1 VEPSAQRAR
10 VRTQHLPHN
19 RKRPS
24 DQPKSLGGG
33 GVSATQVA
41 LDIAAASLG
50 VSVVSVAAAARIRS
64 GSRLRA
70 LLTWTEHPQDQ
81 LKDVMRIEVHNTGR
95 QPAVLRYV
103 ILGKRLGTADRGG
116 GRPPGGRPRP
126 TFEYGLYLFPTR
138 TEHRRT
144 IAPADFAVFEVP
156 FGQVRDQWGEQ
167 GKLPLQALITWGR
180 GKASHSKVIRIKTSG
195 RVP

>member
-1 VEPSAQRAR
+1 MEPSAQRAR

-50 VSVVSVAAAARIRS
+50 VSVVGVAATATWIRS
-64 GSRLRA
+64 GSRLRVR
-70 LLTWTEHPQDQ
+70 LTWTGHRQDK
-81 LKDVMRIEVHNTGR
+81 LKGVVRIEVRNTGR
-95 QPAVLRYV
+95 QPAVLRNV
-103 ILGKRLGTADRGG
+103 ILGKRGVTGHRG
-116 GRPPGGRPRP
+116 GRPA
-126 TFEYGLYLFPTR
+126 YGMVFGLHLFPTQ
-138 TEHRRT
+138 TERSRT
-144 IAPADFAVFEVP
+144 IASADFAVFEVP